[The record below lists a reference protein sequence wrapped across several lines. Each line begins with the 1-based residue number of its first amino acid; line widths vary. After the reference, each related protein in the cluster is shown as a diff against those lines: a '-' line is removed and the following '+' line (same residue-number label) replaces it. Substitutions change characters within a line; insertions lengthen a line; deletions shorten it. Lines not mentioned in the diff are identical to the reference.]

1 MSKAIGQERVRPCAV
16 GTPRGAPGF
25 PGRMVRGGC
34 SWGALRAARYFVLLS
49 SLACAS
55 GGGSAPETSATP
67 DAGNV
72 ERVNSQWPIATRM
85 HVDLWLHA
93 FAMLQADT
101 TLIPYFERGYSSR
114 MEAFKRRA
122 NVSTQLDLNAQQLRA
137 RMTINPSII
146 NAQFLALQA
155 SSLDN
160 LLNAAELFL
169 RAEGVTSR
177 SGDRATQLAIATFAQ
192 YFPTAADRE
201 WLRMFLIAIRDEND
215 RFYRSYWM
223 ARQQDLAPVLTRIDS
238 LWESH
243 VRPSLQGY
251 LNNSQSGAGT
261 LLLSLPLNGEGRT
274 LTGSTRTDNL
284 IAVGFPDSISLVDE
298 AFYVFA
304 HEAILRIVQTAVDD
318 NTTPAEKR
326 DGLNDRY
333 LSAGAV
339 RGGLLLLEGTLPD
352 MAAGYMRYY
361 LVSAGRPVPATNV
374 RGAFEQTFPLP
385 QQLLDAVTSQLAS
398 VLGGI

>member
-1 MSKAIGQERVRPCAV
+1 MFERSVRVSGGRSGAKAIIQSRR
-16 GTPRGAPGF
+16 
-25 PGRMVRGGC
+25 
-34 SWGALRAARYFVLLS
+34 SLGALRHARHALIAF

-55 GGGSAPETSATP
+55 GGSSPETSAAP
-67 DAGNV
+67 DPGNV
-72 ERVNSQWPIATRM
+72 QRVNSQWPIATRM

-93 FAMLQADT
+93 FALLQADT

-114 MEAFKRRA
+114 IEAFKRRA
-122 NVSTQLDLNAQQLRA
+122 NVSTQLDLNAEQLRA

-160 LLNAAELFL
+160 LLGAAELFL
-169 RAEGVTSR
+169 RADGVASR

-201 WLRMFLIAIRDEND
+201 WLRMFLIAVRDEND
-215 RFYRSYWM
+215 RFYRSYWL
-223 ARQQDLAPVLTRIDS
+223 ARQQDLAPVLNRVDS

-243 VRPSLQGY
+243 VLPKLQGY
-251 LNNSQSGAGT
+251 LANSRSGAGT

-274 LTGSTRTDNL
+274 LTGTTRADNL
-284 IAVGFPDSISLVDE
+284 IAVGFPDSLSQVDE

-304 HEAILRIVQTAVDD
+304 HEAILRIAQTAVDD
-318 NTTPAEKR
+318 NTTPVEKR

-333 LSAGAV
+333 LSAAAV
-339 RGGLLLLEGTLPD
+339 RGGLLLLEKTLPE

-361 LVSAGRPVPATNV
+361 LMSAGRAVPATNV

-385 QQLLDAVTSQLAS
+385 QHILDAVVSQLAS
-398 VLGGI
+398 VMGGI